1 MKVIL
6 VDANHTFVI
15 KGTGIFKEMYEM
27 LEQYPNIKIILTN
40 ANDEQMKVL
49 GLDKMPYEVFS
60 LKHEPEKTDPEY
72 YRILLKN
79 YNLKAEDCIY
89 FDHLLEVVNSAQSVG
104 IVSYHYDEEK
114 RDLVSLKKF
123 LDANL

>member
-15 KGTGIFKEMYEM
+15 KGTGIFKEMYDM

-79 YNLKAEDCIY
+79 YNLKAED
-89 FDHLLEVVNSAQSVG
+89 
-104 IVSYHYDEEK
+104 
-114 RDLVSLKKF
+114 
-123 LDANL
+123 